1 MEIDELDKKI
11 LRLLQTNSQLTYKEI
26 ADRVHLTVTPVHDR
40 IKKLEKEGFI
50 TNYVAVLDK
59 RKLGKSLLVYSQVT
73 LIKQTKDVSS
83 IFNEAIKQLPE
94 VQECHFVSGTF
105 DYLLKILVPDM
116 ESYHQFHQEKLSV
129 IDGVSIINSF
139 FVMSEVKNQFSISI

>member
-129 IDGVSIINSF
+129 IEGVSIINSF

>member
-26 ADRVHLTVTPVHDR
+26 ANRVHLTVTPVHDR